1 MIVCHL
7 TSVHQPYDVRIFLKE
22 CRSLAKAGHTV
33 HLVAT
38 AGNEGTEVKEGVTI
52 HLVKKPKNRQER
64 FFKTGRAVIDAGLAT
79 GAEIFHLHDSE
90 LLIWVP
96 KLKRLGKKV
105 IYDSHEDLPRQIM
118 GKPWI
123 AKPIRSIVSAI
134 VEFFENRFTAQA
146 SAVVTATPHIAT
158 RFAKVNKQVVAIN
171 NYPILAEFENTGVP
185 DTNKAPYVVYVGGIM
200 RNRGIIE
207 MVKAL
212 EYTEVRLALAGD
224 FESTALLE
232 ECKMLP
238 AWHKVDF
245 VGFIGRV
252 EVSQLIGGALAGMVV
267 LHPLQ
272 SYSTSLPIKMFE
284 YAAAGVPVIA
294 SNFNYW
300 QQLINQHN
308 FGLTVN
314 PLNPED
320 IAAAITKLLAN
331 KALAAQ
337 MGANGKQAVNAVF
350 NWQAEEVKL
359 LKLYNQL

>member
-22 CRSLAKAGHTV
+22 CRSLVKAGHTV

-38 AGNEGTEVKEGVTI
+38 ANNVGTEVKEGVTI

-79 GAEIFHLHDSE
+79 GAEIYHLHDPE

-96 KLKRLGKKV
+96 KLKKLGKKV

-123 AKPIRSIVSAI
+123 AKPIRTIVSAI
-134 VEFFENRFTAQA
+134 VEFFENRLAAQA
-146 SAVVTATPHIAT
+146 NAVVTATPHIAN
-158 RFAKVNKQVVAIN
+158 RFTKVNKQVIAIN
-171 NYPILAEFENTGVP
+171 NYPILAEFENFVAP
-185 DTNKAPYVVYVGGIM
+185 NANKAAYVVYVGGIM
-200 RNRGIIE
+200 RNRGILE
-207 MVKAL
+207 MIKAL
-212 EYTEVRLALAGD
+212 EYTEARLALAGE

-232 ECKMLP
+232 ECKQLP
-238 AWHKVDF
+238 TWHKVDF

-267 LHPLQ
+267 LHPLE

-284 YAAAGVPVIA
+284 YAAAGVPVVA

-300 QQLINQHN
+300 QQLINEHN

-314 PLNPED
+314 PLQPKD
-320 IAAAITKLLAN
+320 IAAAINKLLGN

-337 MGANGKQAVNAVF
+337 MGLNGKQAVQAMF
-350 NWQAEEVKL
+350 NWQAEEIKL
-359 LKLYNQL
+359 IKLYNQL